1 MSFAISCFAERF
13 AGASGTRLLMDD
25 LGEALASGQHWCNL
39 GGGNPAAIPA
49 VQAAFHAAL
58 SEQLADGRFDRL
70 AASYDGPQG
79 HLPLRRAFAA
89 MLEARYGWP
98 VGPEHVA
105 LTAGSQHSFF
115 MLFNAFSGRFP
126 DGSERRL
133 DLPLAPEYIGYGDIA
148 LTPEAVRSVR
158 PAIEF
163 LPGQQFKYRVD
174 FARFRLAP
182 DTGAVCLSRP
192 TNPTGNVLSADELTT
207 LVELTAAHGVPL
219 IIDNAYGPPF
229 PDIVFG
235 AAEPVFA
242 AHVINCFSLSKLG
255 LAGLRSGIVVA
266 QPEVIDLLR
275 SLNASMIL
283 ANNSLAAS
291 LVTPLLESGVVASLT
306 RDVIRPFYRARVE
319 QALAWCQREFAGLD
333 YFIHKPEGAIF
344 LWLWF
349 RGLPIGS
356 AELYGRLKAR
366 GVLVIPGHHFFP
378 GLPPGWAHT
387 SECLRISYAQ
397 AEREVE
403 AGIRAIGEEVRAAF
417 AGQP

>member
-1 MSFAISCFAERF
+1 MTFAVSCFAERF

-25 LGEALASGQHWCNL
+25 LGEALASDRQWCNL

-49 VQAAFHAAL
+49 VQAAFHEAL
-58 SEQLADGRFDRL
+58 ARQLADGRFDRL

-79 HLPLRRAFAA
+79 YLPLRQAFAA
-89 MLEARYGWP
+89 LLKARYGWP

-126 DGSERRL
+126 DGRERLL

-148 LTPEAVRSVR
+148 LNPQAVRSVR
-158 PAIEF
+158 PALEF
-163 LPGQQFKYRVD
+163 LPDRQFKYRVD
-174 FARFRLAP
+174 FSRFHLRP
-182 DTGAVCLSRP
+182 DTGAVCVSRP
-192 TNPTGNVLSADELTT
+192 TNPTGNVLSADELST
-207 LVELTAAHGVPL
+207 LVELTAAQGVPL

-242 AHVINCFSLSKLG
+242 EHVVNCFSLSKLG

-266 QPEVIDLLR
+266 RPDLIELLR
-275 SLNASMIL
+275 GLTASMIL
-283 ANNSLAAS
+283 ASNSLAAS
-291 LVTPLLESGVVASLT
+291 LVTPMLESGVVAALT
-306 RDVIRPFYRARVE
+306 REVIRPFYLARVE
-319 QALAWCQREFAGLD
+319 QALGWCRREFVGLD
-333 YFIHKPEGAIF
+333 YFVHKPEGAIF

-349 RGLPIGS
+349 RDLPIDS
-356 AELYGRLKAR
+356 ATLYSRLKAR

-378 GLPPGWAHT
+378 GLPPGWSHT
-387 SECLRISYAQ
+387 NECLRISYAQ

-403 AGIRAIGEEVRAAF
+403 AGIRAIGEEARAAC
-417 AGQP
+417 AGQA